1 MFLGPW
7 CFLDLCVSATD
18 TREESKVMVASCP
31 HMLPEP
37 SATDIALADAGDVS
51 AKNRVRVQQCK
62 QRKRNAEIALWEEQN
77 GPAQWRT
84 ARARTPNVSDDD
96 DALDPHMSSESDTDL
111 NDLNDLNDL
120 HLGDDLHD
128 DARYV

>member
-1 MFLGPW
+1 
-7 CFLDLCVSATD
+7 
-18 TREESKVMVASCP
+18 
-31 HMLPEP
+31 MLPEP
-37 SATDIALADAGDVS
+37 SATDIALAVAGDVS
-51 AKNRVRVQQCK
+51 AKNRVRVQQFK

-77 GPAQWRT
+77 GPAQWRV
-84 ARARTPNVSDDD
+84 RARTPNVSDDD